1 MKKFFKSYLD
11 LILMASALI
20 MAGLLL
26 WLFLE
31 TSAQIAIY
39 FSQAVSAGGSGPGG
53 NTAFKVVEAG
63 QLNYRGLA
71 NPSSEPIRV
80 PVPPPAQAEVVVPRS
95 VPTSTAP
102 IIP

>member
-1 MKKFFKSYLD
+1 MG
-11 LILMASALI
+11 SALI

-39 FSQAVSAGGSGPGG
+39 FSQAVSAGGTGPGG

-63 QLNYRGLA
+63 QLNFRGLA
-71 NPSSEPIRV
+71 NPSLEPVQNPVQSEPS
-80 PVPPPAQAEVVVPRS
+80 EVIS
-95 VPTSTAP
+95 SSTPP

>member
-1 MKKFFKSYLD
+1 MKKFFKTYLD
-11 LILMASALI
+11 LILMVSALV

-26 WLFLE
+26 WLFLD
-31 TSAQIAIY
+31 TSAQIATY

-71 NPSSEPIRV
+71 NPSSEPTRNV
-80 PVPPPAQAEVVVPRS
+80 PSPQIPTEVTE
-95 VPTSTAP
+95 PTSTP
-102 IIP
+102 LVTP

>member
-1 MKKFFKSYLD
+1 MKNFFKSYLD

-20 MAGLLL
+20 MAVLLL

-39 FSQAVSAGGSGPGG
+39 FSQAVSGDDVVSGG

-63 QLNYRGLA
+63 KLNFRGLA
-71 NPSSEPIRV
+71 NPPLEPVQNTITLPVESEV
-80 PVPPPAQAEVVVPRS
+80 PE
-95 VPTSTAP
+95 PTSTP
-102 IIP
+102 SIVP

>member
-1 MKKFFKSYLD
+1 
-11 LILMASALI
+11 MASALI

-39 FSQAVSAGGSGPGG
+39 FSQAVSAGGSGAGG

-63 QLNYRGLA
+63 QLNFRGLA
-71 NPSSEPIRV
+71 SPTSEPVQNIIT
-80 PVPPPAQAEVVVPRS
+80 PPAEPEVIESASTSPIVP
-95 VPTSTAP
+95 
-102 IIP
+102 